1 MNKSTRISGVDCK
14 IGRNSRTG
22 STVTFTVGDDQI
34 INVVQYF
41 NELKAG
47 EKHLGNIKKIELV
60 MYSEDDLS
68 TNLEAEIDSMGT
80 TLDKV
85 LDSSNNGQTIED
97 VIIEQDEEAEEGHP
111 TGLDIFQEVPRVG
124 RVYDGNGNKL

>member
-22 STVTFTVGDDQI
+22 STATFTISDDEI
-34 INVVQYF
+34 IDVVEYF
-41 NELKAG
+41 NCVKSNKEPTGK
-47 EKHLGNIKKIELV
+47 IKKIELI
-60 MYSEDDLS
+60 MYSEVDL
-68 TNLEAEIDSMGT
+68 TTEPNIDESIK
-80 TLDKV
+80 TL
-85 LDSSNNGQTIED
+85 ED
-97 VIIEQDEEAEEGHP
+97 VIIEQDEETEKSHP